1 MVVSEVAANK
11 QKKFGYTAEQIIK
24 KIINDSSTVAILG
37 HLLKQITEHEKE
49 RLLMTIIPRAYLEY
63 WEPDELVGSPLT
75 SLTACFWVVFENASE
90 VTKEKAT
97 KHIVTIIKE
106 ESHETPRIYL
116 TNFFRGAN
124 LKYLSKDE
132 VQLIKEYLL
141 SIIKDRISVPLLDA
155 MQGIGEF
162 LTSED
167 VFPLMNSV
175 TRPLRQS
182 RTYAGEIKSK
192 DVKGFL
198 SKEFPHMNEEVKRKL
213 STFFEEESWTNLSDS
228 LKVTL
233 ADFRKYL
240 LELEFWE
247 APSYADPFLPDLPDD
262 LP

>member
-1 MVVSEVAANK
+1 
-11 QKKFGYTAEQIIK
+11 
-24 KIINDSSTVAILG
+24 
-37 HLLKQITEHEKE
+37 
-49 RLLMTIIPRAYLEY
+49 
-63 WEPDELVGSPLT
+63 
-75 SLTACFWVVFENASE
+75 
-90 VTKEKAT
+90 
-97 KHIVTIIKE
+97 
-106 ESHETPRIYL
+106 
-116 TNFFRGAN
+116 
-124 LKYLSKDE
+124 
-132 VQLIKEYLL
+132 
-141 SIIKDRISVPLLDA
+141 

-175 TRPLRQS
+175 IRPLQFRP
-182 RTYAGEIKSK
+182 RAGEINSN

-198 SKEFPHMNEEVKRKL
+198 SKEFTRMNEEVRRIL
-213 STFFEEESWTNLSDS
+213 SYFFKEESWTKLSDS